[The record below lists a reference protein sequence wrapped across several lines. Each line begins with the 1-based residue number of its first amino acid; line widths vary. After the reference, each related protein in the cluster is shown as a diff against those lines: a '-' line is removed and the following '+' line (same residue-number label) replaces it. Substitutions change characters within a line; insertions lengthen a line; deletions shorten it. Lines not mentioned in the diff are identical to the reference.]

1 VLEFVISRPDELRYK
16 KAFAGAIR
24 KSQGEYYITMAHTR
38 QQKSAAKP
46 DLRAIGRRIRQIRG
60 FEMHQVELAQ
70 VLGITQA
77 QLSKYERGRNVPTLE
92 LLLKL
97 KHFSGKSI
105 DWIVSGDS

>member
-1 VLEFVISRPDELRYK
+1 
-16 KAFAGAIR
+16 
-24 KSQGEYYITMAHTR
+24 MAHTS
-38 QQKSAAKP
+38 QSKSAAAKP

-60 FEMHQVELAQ
+60 FEMRQVELAQ

-97 KHFSGKSI
+97 KLFSGKTI
-105 DWIVSGDS
+105 DWIVSGEG